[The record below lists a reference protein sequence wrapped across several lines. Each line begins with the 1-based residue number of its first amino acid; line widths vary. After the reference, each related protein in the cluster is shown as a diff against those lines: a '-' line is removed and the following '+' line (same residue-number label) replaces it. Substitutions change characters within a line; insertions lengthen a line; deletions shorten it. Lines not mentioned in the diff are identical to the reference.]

1 MKSKGIYIF
10 ISNPYRKKVEFN
22 VKCCKGKYAY
32 GGENMLKSYNELTD
46 IQQENVNY
54 YLDQADGHRL
64 NYLHK
69 DFGVIRG
76 RSNAVFRENI
86 IHGLMMETIPFPDFL
101 QWLSHVHLEGNN
113 TFFVYEP
120 IEEKCLNKIEDLDK
134 MYTKTKEKI
143 TPLYDINK
151 DHLNEIKLVDVKKDG
166 QKNQLIFTIAAPA
179 QVQVKRVESGQ
190 YELRKHVY
198 LAYFIVDFDLRS
210 IILLMHP
217 TQGLASIYGEI
228 RKREIDEVTWI
239 ILHYFTENILKFTL
253 KEPEWIVSA
262 LAKISE
268 EYFYHNNPII
278 EDKKENFSE
287 SLISEL
293 LLTLQEFDPT
303 LKREDTLLRL
313 ERGLE
318 SLYES
323 ELIVIHKRIEKD
335 LSFNIFLQQADR
347 GATQFKAN
355 TRGKALGH
363 AEAGEFIRLMWENG
377 DIFNVGLIHIESG
390 KEYPY
395 IVKKTDKYYSFKKYN
410 TSVTE
415 KEVVDNVLR
424 KLNEYKQNVE
434 TPTDFSGVEEIGYR
448 TNDSQ
453 A

>member
-1 MKSKGIYIF
+1 
-10 ISNPYRKKVEFN
+10 
-22 VKCCKGKYAY
+22 
-32 GGENMLKSYNELTD
+32 MLKSYNDLTD
-46 IQQENVNY
+46 IQRQNIDY
-54 YLDQADGHRL
+54 YLDQADSHRL
-64 NYLHK
+64 NYLHRN
-69 DFGVIRG
+69 FGVIKG
-76 RSNAVFRENI
+76 RSNALFRENI

-113 TFFVYEP
+113 TLFVYEAV
-120 IEEKCLNKIEDLDK
+120 EENCLNEKEDLNQMHLDAK
-134 MYTKTKEKI
+134 VKT
-143 TPLYDINK
+143 TPLYEINK
-151 DHLNEIKLVDVKKDG
+151 DYLDEIKLVDVTKDKK
-166 QKNQLIFTIAAPA
+166 KSQLVYTIAAPA
-179 QVQVKRVESGQ
+179 QIQVKRLESGQ
-190 YELRKHVY
+190 YELRKHVF
-198 LAYFIVDFDLRS
+198 LAYFIVDFELKS

-228 RKREIDEVTWI
+228 KKREIDEVTWI
-239 ILHYFTENILKFTL
+239 ILNYFTENILKFTL

-278 EDKKENFSE
+278 EDKKEKFNE
-287 SLISEL
+287 SLISDL
-293 LLTLQEFDPT
+293 LLSLQDFDPA

-323 ELIVIHKRIEKD
+323 ELIVIHKRIEKN

-434 TPTDFSGVEEIGYR
+434 TSTDFSGIEEPGYR
-448 TNDSQ
+448 INDSQ